1 MTQAHAI
8 LRAKFVGVELVVSL
22 DVVVGNVDF
31 IPYLPINDLTLFQ
44 LALDRR
50 PIAFKRLP
58 PRGSTRS

>member
-8 LRAKFVGVELVVSL
+8 LRTKFAGIELVVTL

-31 IPYLPINDLTLFQ
+31 IPYLAIKDLTLFQ

-50 PIAFKRLP
+50 PVAFNRLP
-58 PRGSTRS
+58 LAA